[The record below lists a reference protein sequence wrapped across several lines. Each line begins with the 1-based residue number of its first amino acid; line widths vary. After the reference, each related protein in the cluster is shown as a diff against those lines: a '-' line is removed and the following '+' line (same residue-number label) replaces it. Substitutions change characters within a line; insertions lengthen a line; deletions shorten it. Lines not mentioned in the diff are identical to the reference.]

1 MHEFNVFW
9 YLLQPA
15 PPLKSENEESQLPE
29 NAHIDMHTPDRDRER
44 ERAEFCN
51 STESLSLPPPPPV
64 RYTSISVCFF
74 RSIFLVL
81 VYSDITGIS
90 HRLGWAV
97 LSVTFYNFIY
107 PKDGIPDQ
115 YVLQCEL
122 LVKEFFLCNLFI
134 LACFIE
140 VTRVSLSYLYLFAG
154 PNTRKFSFCTT
165 ANCISS

>member
-64 RYTSISVCFF
+64 RYTSISVYCLGQFF
-74 RSIFLVL
+74 WF
-81 VYSDITGIS
+81 
-90 HRLGWAV
+90 
-97 LSVTFYNFIY
+97 
-107 PKDGIPDQ
+107 
-115 YVLQCEL
+115 
-122 LVKEFFLCNLFI
+122 
-134 LACFIE
+134 
-140 VTRVSLSYLYLFAG
+140 
-154 PNTRKFSFCTT
+154 
-165 ANCISS
+165 